1 MNLAKTM
8 LNFVR
13 QKVVGV
19 FKKFVLV
26 GKVLHNFLIS
36 IRIAPVPKT
45 FVSIQMLLQGRVI
58 ISRILWM
65 TSYQG
70 A

>member
-58 ISRILWM
+58 TRILWM